1 MKLEKIKSDLNFLK
15 DYDTIIFGSF
25 ATGEFREGSDIDIA
39 VITGKKDN
47 EANIKTLK
55 SLVGKAS
62 EIYDIRIF
70 ELLSLKVRA
79 SVMDNY
85 LVLYGDGPEISEYFY
100 FHHRKE
106 WDDCKHRIE
115 EGYYTSYKEQ
125 ISAIKRFKEIKK
137 RAPHLFTA

>member
-1 MKLEKIKSDLNFLK
+1 MKLEQIKNDLDFLK

-25 ATGEFREGSDIDIA
+25 VTGEFRERSDIDIA
-39 VITGKKDN
+39 VVTGIRYGKK
-47 EANIKTLK
+47 NIKTLK
-55 SLVGKAS
+55 NLLGKAP

-79 SVMDNY
+79 SIMDNY
-85 LVLYGDGPEISEYFY
+85 LVLYGDGHEISEYFY

-125 ISAIKRFKEIKK
+125 VSAIR
-137 RAPHLFTA
+137 

>member
-1 MKLEKIKSDLNFLK
+1 MKINKIKSDLDFLK

-25 ATGEFREGSDIDIA
+25 VTGEFREGSDIDIA
-39 VITGKKDN
+39 VINRIRDN
-47 EANIKTLK
+47 EANIKILK
-55 SLVGKAS
+55 SLLGKAP

-70 ELLSLKVRA
+70 ELLSLTVRA
-79 SVMDNY
+79 SIMDNFI
-85 LVLYGDGPEISEYFY
+85 VLYGDGPDISEYFY

-125 ISAIKRFKEIKK
+125 VKAIQRFKEIKK
-137 RAPHLFTA
+137 RAPHLFNA

>member
-1 MKLEKIKSDLNFLK
+1 MKMDKIKRDLDFLK

-25 ATGEFREGSDIDIA
+25 ATGEFRKGSDIDIA
-39 VITGKKDN
+39 VVTRIKDDD
-47 EANIKTLK
+47 ANIKTLK
-55 SLVGKAS
+55 TLIGKAP

-70 ELLSLKVRA
+70 ELLSLTVRA
-79 SVMDNY
+79 SIMDNY
-85 LVLYGDGPEISEYFY
+85 IVLYGDGPDISEYFY

-125 ISAIKRFKEIKK
+125 VKAIQRFKEIKK
-137 RAPHLFTA
+137 RAPHLFNA